1 MIRASLRSFTACYE
15 AALKRNRDLA
25 GKMEIHFDID
35 PAGEVVAAGIGDD
48 AIHDA
53 ELAACTTAI
62 MKSWRFPASSGGVK
76 RFSYPFIFRSN

>member
-1 MIRASLRSFTACYE
+1 MREPHVRP
-15 AALKRNRDLA
+15 R
-25 GKMEIHFDID
+25 
-35 PAGEVVAAGIGDD
+35 VAAEDHVTADRDGWQFPGVVRQGGPADGLAVGPGIGDD